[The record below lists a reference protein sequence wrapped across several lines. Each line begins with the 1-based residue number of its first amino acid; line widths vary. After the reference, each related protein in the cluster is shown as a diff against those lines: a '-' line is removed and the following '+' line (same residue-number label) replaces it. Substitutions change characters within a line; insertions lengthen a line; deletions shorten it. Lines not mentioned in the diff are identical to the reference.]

1 VAQPSVSKDEPE
13 YRARLFG
20 DFKAAPEIRV

>member
-13 YRARLFG
+13 NRALMFG